1 MTTHTLTPSP
11 FSRSEVLVSVTGPEA
26 ERGHALALAVGGR
39 WASRLGGHL
48 MTPRRAARWRV
59 LFDAG
64 WTAEKRY
71 LDAGY
76 MPYRFTLGSHKL
88 VTLATAVII
97 SRNLKPQALE
107 V

>member
-1 MTTHTLTPSP
+1 MTTLTPSP
-11 FSRSEVLVSVTGPEA
+11 FSRSEVLVSVTGPDA
-26 ERGHALALAVGGR
+26 ARGHALALAVGGR

-48 MTPRRAARWRV
+48 MTARRARRWSV

-76 MPYRFTLGSHKL
+76 MPYRFTLADHKA
-88 VTLATAVII
+88 VTLARAVII
-97 SRNLKPQALE
+97 SRTLKPQVLE

>member
-1 MTTHTLTPSP
+1 MTPTLTPSP
-11 FSRSEVLVSVTGPEA
+11 FSRSEVLVCCAGPEA

-71 LDAGY
+71 IDQGY
-76 MPYRFTLGSHKL
+76 MPYRYSRPGHSR
-88 VTLATAVII
+88 VTLAYAVKVTTR
-97 SRNLKPQALE
+97 SAQPLE